1 MWRSSSGAVSERLS
15 PAWSAESIAPILW
28 SPELR
33 NIWVYAFWT
42 ETSVQMDN
50 YSDYLLLWSP
60 RDKKL
65 WYLDIEH
72 EEFHPLA
79 KWDDFI
85 ADPGRYL
92 NGMIEGEFE
101 E

>member
-1 MWRSSSGAVSERLS
+1 MGLIQENGKTVVLTDIQGLEDFLGDMDFK
-15 PAWSAESIAPILW
+15 
-28 SPELR
+28 
-33 NIWVYAFWT
+33 VCG
-42 ETSVQMDN
+42 TSKGITALQMDN

>member
-1 MWRSSSGAVSERLS
+1 MGGVVRYMDVQEMTWKRKRLLS
-15 PAWSAESIAPILW
+15 LMAA
-28 SPELR
+28 
-33 NIWVYAFWT
+33 
-42 ETSVQMDN
+42 MDN

-79 KWDDFI
+79 KWRNLSLI
-85 ADPGRYL
+85 PE
-92 NGMIEGEFE
+92 NISME
-101 E
+101 